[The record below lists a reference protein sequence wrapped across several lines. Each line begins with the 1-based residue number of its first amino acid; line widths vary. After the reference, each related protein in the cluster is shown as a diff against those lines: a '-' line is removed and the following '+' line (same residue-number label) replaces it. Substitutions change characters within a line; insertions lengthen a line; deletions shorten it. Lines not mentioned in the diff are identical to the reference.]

1 VHKLLIKISE
11 IRKSKMIARI
21 NVYYTTR
28 TVQSIVDLKMNPHM
42 WLKAKRVSVAPA
54 QSEIKIEFAL
64 PLIASALI
72 IEYLDFYDRDSTQI
86 ATSDSVLSAS
96 STSSNAMLQCPRCS
110 ALVSAHPG
118 VCNTCGENV
127 FQCHKCRAIN
137 YDERDPYLC
146 NSCGFC
152 KFAKFEFTVVGRIH
166 STAEAIECDED
177 RKQTLQT
184 ISGLLERADKIYAGV
199 SQQLKPTLESLILR
213 CGEQSALER

>member
-1 VHKLLIKISE
+1 
-11 IRKSKMIARI
+11 
-21 NVYYTTR
+21 
-28 TVQSIVDLKMNPHM
+28 M
-42 WLKAKRVSVAPA
+42 WLKAKRVNVAPA
-54 QSEIKIEFAL
+54 QSEVKIEFAL

-86 ATSDSVLSAS
+86 ATSDSVLA
-96 STSSNAMLQCPRCS
+96 STSNNAMLQCPRCN

-137 YDERDPYLC
+137 YDERDPFLC

-166 STAEAIECDED
+166 STAEAIESDED
-177 RKQTLQT
+177 RKTTLQT
-184 ISGLLERADKIYAGV
+184 ISGLLERADKIYAGI

-213 CGEQSALER
+213 CNEQTALER